1 MKNLKIIGLFS
12 LLILLIGCGASN
24 TSKYAS
30 HEVVETEMPAESAIV
45 EDGKYEESSNT
56 NLIVNPEDR
65 KIIVSYYLDF
75 DTENLDQGIQEINSL
90 VKSTKGYSSSMNVSS
105 TGNRRL
111 DITLHIP
118 KDQVDTFINSL
129 TNSENLNLL
138 NKSMSS
144 EDMTSHYLD
153 TDLRLK
159 SLREKLDRLNE
170 LKTLESSLDQI
181 LALENEITNT
191 IFEIESLEGDL
202 NSIDS
207 RIDYT
212 QISISIS
219 EIGLGGAEPTRLS
232 FGERL
237 EDAFG
242 DSFKSFSNSLQDFI
256 ILLVYLLPYIFL
268 LLVFMGIVKFVISK
282 VPRKFGRKE
291 RFFNKDKDEKLE
303 K

>member
-30 HEVVETEMPAESAIV
+30 HEVVETEMPAEIAIV

-159 SLREKLDRLNE
+159 SLRKKLDRLNE

-232 FGERL
+232 FGQRL

-291 RFFNKDKDEKLE
+291 RFFKKDKDEKLE